1 MILIFSIFCFRFW
14 PHSCKKRAYCAPC
27 RVRAILSV
35 STPAAFSEQKDA
47 IQQTNRPDLAKESLP
62 PPLLLHLS
70 AKHVLT
76 PSTLQRYD
84 IAIAVHECAGK
95 KKIQPLGAVILV
107 IWSFGQNRFSIVK
120 IRHYNINIYIY
131 YYSEQK

>member
-1 MILIFSIFCFRFW
+1 
-14 PHSCKKRAYCAPC
+14 
-27 RVRAILSV
+27 LSV

-95 KKIQPLGAVILV
+95 KNSSFMFQVSSGAVILV

>member
-1 MILIFSIFCFRFW
+1 
-14 PHSCKKRAYCAPC
+14 
-27 RVRAILSV
+27 LSV

-95 KKIQPLGAVILV
+95 KKFKFHVSSFKWRGHFGHLV
-107 IWSFGQNRFSIVK
+107 IWSKSFFNCQN
-120 IRHYNINIYIY
+120 
-131 YYSEQK
+131 QTL

>member
-1 MILIFSIFCFRFW
+1 
-14 PHSCKKRAYCAPC
+14 
-27 RVRAILSV
+27 LSV

-95 KKIQPLGAVILV
+95 KIQVSCFKFQVARSF
-107 IWSFGQNRFSIVK
+107 WSFGHLVK
-120 IRHYNINIYIY
+120 IVFQLSKSDTII
-131 YYSEQK
+131 